1 MLFDQAV
8 TEEEKSR
15 ITFNEAV
22 ETNFKPTVELR
33 DFISKV
39 QISTIQGIT
48 IKIFKEEPIL
58 KLDPD
63 TDEKKPEIKDGVPV
77 TEKSLLGIVKVDLEH
92 LFKLKAKKLTG
103 KYRLFPSSAEQ

>member
-1 MLFDQAV
+1 VLFDQAV

-33 DFISKV
+33 DFISK
-39 QISTIQGIT
+39 GIT

-77 TEKSLLGIVKVDLEH
+77 TEKSLLGIVKVNLEH